1 MTLKHVQCAID
12 GLCGWE
18 ELIKEALEFCN
29 VHKTSSPLFCQWALY
44 ANGQDPKVVLTSV
57 GADYMKERVSTA
69 PGSFPLA

>member
-1 MTLKHVQCAID
+1 MQCAID
-12 GLCGWE
+12 GLCGCE
-18 ELIKEALEFCN
+18 ELVKEALDFCN
-29 VHKTSSPLFCQWALY
+29 GHKNQRQWTLY